1 MAVLENDVLLVK
13 SKVKGAEL
21 TSIYSK
27 KTNLEYLWK
36 GDAAFWPRQS
46 PILFPIVGK
55 LNRDRY
61 RWKNKI
67 YHLAQ
72 HGFARDRDFVC
83 IENTSSMIRYQ
94 LKSDK
99 DSLIIFP
106 FSFELQIIYTL
117 YQNTIQ
123 INYQVLN
130 LDEED
135 IFFSLGAHPGFNCP
149 LVSTDSFED
158 YYIEFEKEESLE
170 RYLLANGLFTGEK
183 EKVFIENKILFL
195 NYSLFEK
202 DALVFKNV
210 ASQKVYL
217 KSKKHSHGVGV
228 DFTHFPYLGIWTK
241 PQAPFICIEP
251 WYGLADLINFEGDLK
266 QKEGIQKIA
275 YNNSFSI
282 NFVIEIF

>member
-1 MAVLENDVLLVK
+1 MVVLENDDLLIK

-27 KTNLEYLWK
+27 KNKLEYLWK
-36 GDAAFWPRQS
+36 GDTIFWPRQS
-46 PILFPIVGK
+46 PVLFPIVGK
-55 LNRDRY
+55 LNKDSY
-61 RWKNKI
+61 HWKNKI
-67 YHLAQ
+67 YHLTQ
-72 HGFARDRDFVC
+72 HGFARDRDFLC
-83 IENTSSMIRYQ
+83 IEKTSSMIRYQ

-99 DSLIIFP
+99 NSLAIFP
-106 FSFELQIIYTL
+106 FSFELEISYML
-117 YQNTIQ
+117 CQNTIQ

-135 IFFSLGAHPGFNCP
+135 MYFSLGAHPGFNC
-149 LVSTDSFED
+149 LLESTDSFED

-170 RYLLANGLFTGEK
+170 RYLLANGLLTGEK
-183 EKVFIENKILFL
+183 EKVFIENKILPL
-195 NYSLFEK
+195 TYSLFEK
-202 DALVFKNV
+202 DALVFKNL

-251 WYGLADLINFEGDLK
+251 WYGVADLINFEYDLK
-266 QKEGIQKIA
+266 QKEGIQKLTR
-275 YNNSFSI
+275 NSSFST
-282 NFVIEIF
+282 NFIIEIF